1 MESYHFKHFITDSL
15 FFFFKVK
22 DGEPGMNEKAIGALN
37 EITTKQHFNRFTRKT
52 PMPEHEY
59 LIQVN

>member
-37 EITTKQHFNRFTRKT
+37 EITTKAAFQSVYTENPNARA
-52 PMPEHEY
+52 
-59 LIQVN
+59 